1 MAFLDLVA
9 GMAGSFVN
17 AFQMGGGQRI
27 VPPKVTVVTEGGP
40 PSGAAVDWA
49 RRVVNR
55 VRQATLLGSLRWPK
69 WTDPVSGDPQAMF
82 DAYQAMT
89 ADPMAWRALTTLV
102 DSVAS
107 LDLAITAPDKN
118 DARQQTVVAFHK
130 EAMNR
135 AGGKLALVRKVFLP
149 GVMRGYSISEKSY
162 PTIPD
167 GEFAGKWGFRW
178 KSIDPP
184 PGRTPFI
191 LDQHRNIVGVL
202 LLTDNGSE
210 ILSPQD
216 FVIYSYLPLFED
228 PHGNGAYA
236 RAHSDWWQKTA
247 GVQLWALN
255 LERWG
260 APAVKGTYTEEGAQK
275 AALEKAL
282 EDFGANKWLTVPQG
296 AAVEAMVAATS
307 GAADWEAFVAR
318 ADKGMLVA
326 IYGSHLPFLEGQNAN
341 VAGNSETQRGTA
353 ELVQWALA
361 EEAGKLFTE
370 EGRVLT
376 QMNYAGV
383 PTPVYTFGAVNQTE
397 IGLMLDNATKL
408 KSLGGDLSDAELH
421 ERSGFSQPVDEED
434 TLGGNRRRRHRR
446 SAIHSQLPAAWA
458 GFGWSERGSGPR
470 RTIRA
475 NLVSADKRSEVFRSS
490 AYR

>member
-1 MAFLDLVA
+1 VALLDLVVRTA
-9 GMAGSFVN
+9 SNIVN
-17 AFQMGGGQRI
+17 ALQIGGGQRI
-27 VPPKVTVVTEGGP
+27 VPPKVTVATEGGP
-40 PSGAAVDWA
+40 PSGSALDWA

-55 VRQATLLGSLRWPK
+55 VRQATLSGTLRWPQ
-69 WTDPVSGDPQAMF
+69 WTDPVTGNPQAMF

-107 LDLAITAPDKN
+107 LDLSITAPDKN
-118 DARQQTVVAFHK
+118 DTRQQTVVAFHK
-130 EAMNR
+130 EAIDR
-135 AGGKLALVRKVFLP
+135 AGGKLTLMRKVFLP
-149 GVMRGYSISEKSY
+149 GVMRGYSLAEKSY

-184 PGRTPFI
+184 PGRSPFV
-191 LDQHRNIVGVL
+191 LDSRRNVVGVEL
-202 LLTDNGSE
+202 PTDVGTE
-210 ILSPQD
+210 ILAPQD
-216 FVIYSYLPLFED
+216 FVIYSHLPLFED

-236 RAHSDWWQKTA
+236 RAHADWWMKTC

-260 APAVKGTYTEEGAQK
+260 APAVIGTYTDEGAQK
-275 AALEKAL
+275 AALEAAL
-282 EDFGANKWLTVPQG
+282 TEFGANKWLTVPHG
-296 AAVEAMVAATS
+296 AVVEAISAATS

-326 IYGSHLPFLEGQNAN
+326 VYGSHLPFLEGQNAN

-397 IGLMLDNATKL
+397 IGLMLDNAAKL
-408 KSLGGDLSDAELH
+408 SKLGGDLSDNELH
-421 ERSGFSQPVDEED
+421 ERSGFSQPTDEED
-434 TLGGNRRRRHRR
+434 TLGGQ
-446 SAIHSQLPAAWA
+446 SAPPASPFGGNPFSPPG
-458 GFGWSERGSGPR
+458 GFGGLRLEK
-470 RTIRA
+470 A
-475 NLVSADKRSEVFRSS
+475 NAVGGDAQGNDGQPGGQ
-490 AYR
+490 